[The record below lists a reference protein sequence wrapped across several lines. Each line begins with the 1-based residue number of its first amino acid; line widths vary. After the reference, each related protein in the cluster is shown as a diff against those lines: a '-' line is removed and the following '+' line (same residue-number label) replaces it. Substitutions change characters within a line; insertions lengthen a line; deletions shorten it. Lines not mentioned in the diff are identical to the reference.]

1 MPPAPG
7 AVKDALFHVTL
18 SDGTEETLRAG
29 PDGKTAVIR
38 RDRMHLATVEVKPPP
53 HHGGYP
59 AFEGNLATETSV
71 MLHSEGRQKIVH
83 YPRDNPCNV
92 IVVHGVNDVGSSYA
106 AVEEGLCQGLAERLL
121 RPFQPARYTLPAAGD
136 KDQTVDDPDAKF
148 FRRQTANDTCSP
160 VIPFYWGYRESSK
173 VTRVANG
180 QHVDRYS
187 TRLDKDLSKGGGPF
201 GNATSSLP
209 DMWNRGI
216 CAPADPVG
224 DPLRPICSGPGRMY
238 MVLAAQRLAALVS
251 MIRQYEPQDTVNIVA
266 HSQGC
271 LLTLLAQ
278 ALLLERGERTADTLI
293 LTHPPYSLDEEMGV
307 RMELLNYFQ
316 GGSDPAMEGRY
327 ADLAGR
333 QSLHGRLQTLV
344 NIVRGVA
351 HSKATSPDLMQVNEY
366 DNVGMVGWHWKP
378 QQDRDN
384 RGKVYLYFC
393 PEDMTV
399 ALDNMRGIGWQG
411 VPEYLQGTQCR
422 KETNN
427 SYAASHGGGAAYHWT
442 PEKVTRSPL
451 YELGAA
457 FHQRVFSAKLRS
469 DPKTGKPVPALVG
482 QPPHDF
488 ALRLKGE
495 DDHAHVAASVQ
506 TLRESLPE
514 ATWPVREDAPLLA
527 QRQGIRRITGEALP
541 RPFRADLRG
550 NQIDADK
557 IPATSRLARVAP
569 EHRGPAEEVD
579 PITAA
584 IAVAAIRLRRWVE
597 EVADP
602 SGYKRYPMSTENLS
616 SGERKRIQDAYNQ
629 AKGSNLDNPDDTFLV
644 LLATRQPDGTVLAE
658 ITERPRDARLRW
670 QHELGE
676 KSFHSAI
683 FDSAAN
689 HRHVTAYDL
698 SIGSGKAT
706 SDPGFRDYLS
716 AVADWRLKLP
726 GSSEQPRENILRWAK
741 FLAQHARYYE
751 CEPTWRRDLIYAN
764 ANYYSSGELAKSLPL
779 LTGKLARIVISETTE
794 GRRIDPVRE

>member
-7 AVKDALFHVTL
+7 TVKDALFHVTL
-18 SDGTEETLRAG
+18 SDGSKETLRTG
-29 PDGKTAVIR
+29 PDGKTAAIT
-38 RDRMHLATVEVKPPP
+38 RDRMHLATAEVKPAP
-53 HHGGYP
+53 HQGGYP
-59 AFEGNLATETSV
+59 AYEGNLATDTSV
-71 MLHSEGRQKIVH
+71 MLHGEGHKKIVY

-92 IVVHGVNDVGSSYA
+92 IVVHGVNDVGSGYG
-106 AVEEGLCQGLAERLL
+106 AVEEGLCAGLADRLL
-121 RPFQPARYTLPAAGD
+121 RPFVPARYTLPTAKD
-136 KDQTVDDPDAKF
+136 KDETVDDPDAKF
-148 FRRQTANDTCSP
+148 FRRQATADTCSP

-173 VTRVANG
+173 VTRVVNG
-180 QHVDRYS
+180 QHVDQYG

-216 CAPADPVG
+216 YAPVDPVG

-238 MVLAAQRLAALVS
+238 MVLAAQRLAALVA
-251 MIRQYEPQDTVNIVA
+251 MMRQYEAQDTVNIVA

-271 LLTLLAQ
+271 LVTLLAQ
-278 ALLLERGERTADTLI
+278 ALLLERGERPADTLI

-307 RMELLNYFQ
+307 RMELLNFFQ
-316 GGSDPAMEGRY
+316 GGSDAAMDGRY

-344 NIVRGVA
+344 NIVKGVTHA
-351 HSKATSPDLMQVNEY
+351 KATSPDLMQVNEY
-366 DNVGMVGWHWKP
+366 DNVGMVGWHWQP
-378 QQDRDN
+378 SADRDN

-411 VPEYLQGTQCR
+411 VPDYLEGTQCK
-422 KETNN
+422 KEANS
-427 SYAASHGGGAAYHWT
+427 SYAASHGGAAAFRWKPVT
-442 PEKVTRSPL
+442 VTRSPL

-457 FHQRVFSAKLRS
+457 FHQRVFSAKLRP
-469 DPKTGKPVPALVG
+469 DLKTGKPMPALVG
-482 QPPHDF
+482 QPPQDF

-495 DDHAHVAASVQ
+495 NDHAHVAESVQ

-514 ATWPVREDAPLLA
+514 ATWPVRKDDPLLV

-550 NQIDADK
+550 SQIDADK
-557 IPATSRLARVAP
+557 IPATSHLAQVALK
-569 EHRGPAEEVD
+569 HRGPAEEVD

-584 IAVAAIRLRRWVE
+584 IAVSASRLRRWME
-597 EVADP
+597 EVPDP
-602 SGYKRYPMSTENLS
+602 NGYKRYPTSTENLS
-616 SGERKRIQDAYNQ
+616 SNERKRIQDAYNR
-629 AKGSNLDNPDDTFLV
+629 AKGTHPNNPDDTHFV

-689 HRHVTAYDL
+689 HQHVTAYDL

-706 SDPGFRDYLS
+706 SDPGFRAYLS
-716 AVADWRLKLP
+716 AVADWRLKIP
-726 GSSEQPRENILRWAK
+726 NATDKPRENILRWSQ
-741 FLAQHARYYE
+741 FSIQFARYYA
-751 CEPTWRRDLIYAN
+751 CEPDWRRELIHAN
-764 ANYYSSGELAKSLPL
+764 ASYYSSGELPKSLPL
-779 LTGKLARIVISETTE
+779 LAGKLARIVISETTE
-794 GRRIDPVRE
+794 GRRIDSGNN